1 MKWFFNSFLSTDFFL
16 IYLFIFFLQNS
27 VSFTSRFLHL
37 DFFSR
42 ISRIFFHTRIFQI
55 FSRFFLKKLQVEKNG
70 EFLKKISFLRLDG
83 YKIILI
89 ESFWPFRIYKINAL
103 MTLFATSICYTTLI
117 SKELRATRATINY
130 FLDKDFRCRWTL
142 IGPEKNDSL
151 KIYFSI
157 FLKAKRFSLFFIGC
171 RRFQSC

>member
-1 MKWFFNSFLSTDFFL
+1 MNNLSQTIEKNYFLF
-16 IYLFIFFLQNS
+16 IYLFIY
-27 VSFTSRFLHL
+27 
-37 DFFSR
+37 
-42 ISRIFFHTRIFQI
+42 IFFFY
-55 FSRFFLKKLQVEKNG
+55 FFKQNYKW
-70 EFLKKISFLRLDG
+70 KKIGNLGNIFFLRLDG

-142 IGPEKNDSL
+142 IGPEKRMTHW

-157 FLKAKRFSLFFIGC
+157 FLKAKRFIIFHWL
-171 RRFQSC
+171 